1 MALQDTALAKQE
13 INDSEMRAHIA
24 GGGGGGRGGR
34 GAQVPPV
41 FEVHPLLYIVF

>member
-1 MALQDTALAKQE
+1 MALQDTWALAKQE

-24 GGGGGGRGGR
+24 RRGS
-34 GAQVPPV
+34 PPV